1 MACGESRRQDRVA
14 LEWNTPGLQPGVF
27 QQPAHG
33 LDLQTS
39 VYLTE
44 SAFWVTFTALACIL
58 PPMS

>member
-1 MACGESRRQDRVA
+1 MRREPQAGSSGSGVD
-14 LEWNTPGLQPGVF
+14 TPGLQPGVF

-33 LDLQTS
+33 LDPQTS

-58 PPMS
+58 PPMSW